1 MDLIYFGNSVKSWL
15 TALFIT
21 ALLLLLFN
29 ILKTL
34 GLRKLGK
41 LAPQTKT
48 ELDDILVVLLKHTQ
62 SYFLWA
68 AALYIGSLSL
78 VFPALL
84 TAWIKILALSA
95 LFIQGGFWGDGF
107 ISHWL
112 FRESEKRLKEDAET
126 ATTFHALGVAAR
138 LILWTLVGLLVL
150 DNLPNVEINSLIA
163 SLGIGGIAVA
173 LAVQNILGDLFA
185 SLSIILDKPFVIG
198 DYVAVGDYQ
207 GTVEDIGLRSTRV
220 RSLSGELLILSNVD
234 MLDSRIRNFKHMEQ
248 RRVSFSLGVA
258 YQTSPEQLVRI
269 PEIIQE
275 IIESQPH
282 TRFERAHFK
291 TYGDSSL
298 NFESVYYLST
308 PDYGIYMDVQQ
319 TINLEIF
326 RRFASEGIQFA
337 YPIQTL
343 LVKQSPCNS
352 PFTKADSK

>member
-15 TALFIT
+15 TALLIT
-21 ALLLLLFN
+21 AFSVLLFN

-41 LAPQTKT
+41 LAPQTKNDF
-48 ELDDILVVLLKHTQ
+48 DDVFVVLLKYTR

-78 VFPALL
+78 VLPALL

-95 LFIQGGFWGDGF
+95 LFIQGGFWGDGL
-107 ISHWL
+107 INYWL
-112 FRESEKRLKEDAET
+112 CRESEKRLKEDAET
-126 ATTFHALGVAAR
+126 ATTFHALGIAGRV
-138 LILWTLVGLLVL
+138 LLWTVVGLLVL

-207 GTVEDIGLRSTRV
+207 GTVENIGLRSTRL
-220 RSLSGELLILSNVD
+220 RSLSGEQLIFSNVD
-234 MLDSRIRNFKHMEQ
+234 MLDSRIRNYKHMEQ
-248 RRVSFSLGVA
+248 RRVSFSLGMA
-258 YQTSPEQLVRI
+258 YQTSHEQLVNI
-269 PEIIQE
+269 PQIIQE

-282 TRFERAHFK
+282 ARFDRAHFK
-291 TYGDSSL
+291 TYGNLSL
-298 NFESVYYLST
+298 NFEIVYYLST
-308 PDYGIYMDVQQ
+308 PNHGIYMDVQQ
-319 TINLEIF
+319 AINLEIF

-337 YPIQTL
+337 YSPQTI
-343 LVKQSPCNS
+343 LVKRQIRNP
-352 PFTKADSK
+352 

>member
-1 MDLIYFGNSVKSWL
+1 MDLIYFGNNVKSWL
-15 TALFIT
+15 TALLIT

-34 GLRKLGK
+34 GLRKLSK

-48 ELDDILVVLLKHTQ
+48 DFDDVFVVLLKHTQ

-84 TAWIKILALSA
+84 TAWIKILVLSA
-95 LFIQGGFWGDGF
+95 LFIQGGFWGDGL
-107 ISHWL
+107 INHWL

-126 ATTFHALGVAAR
+126 ATTFHALGIAGR
-138 LILWTLVGLLVL
+138 ILLWTVVGLLVL

-185 SLSIILDKPFVIG
+185 SLSIVLDKPFVIG
-198 DYVAVGDYQ
+198 DYVVVGDYQ

-220 RSLSGELLILSNVD
+220 RSLSGELLIFSNVD
-234 MLDSRIRNFKHMEQ
+234 MLDSRIRNYKHMEQ
-248 RRVSFSLGVA
+248 RRVSFSLGVT
-258 YQTSPEQLVRI
+258 YQTSYEQLVRI
-269 PEIIQE
+269 PQLIQE

-282 TRFERAHFK
+282 TRFEQTHFK

-298 NFESVYYLST
+298 NFETVYYLST
-308 PDYGIYMDVQQ
+308 PDYEVYLDVQQ
-319 TINLEIF
+319 AINLEIF

-337 YPIQTL
+337 YPTQTI
-343 LVKQSPCNS
+343 LVEQPARNS
-352 PFTKADSK
+352 PFTKASSE